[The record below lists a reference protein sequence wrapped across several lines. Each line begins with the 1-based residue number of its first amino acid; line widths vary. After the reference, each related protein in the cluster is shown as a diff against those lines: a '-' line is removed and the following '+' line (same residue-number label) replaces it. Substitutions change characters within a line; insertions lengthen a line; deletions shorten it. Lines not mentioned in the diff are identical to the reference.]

1 DESTGA
7 VRVLRM
13 CCVQDVGL
21 AVNPDQLRAQI
32 EGNLIWGLGM
42 ALRERVEIGDSD
54 IATLNFDRYRIPSIE
69 DAPEFEIEIISPR
82 DIPPA
87 GAGETALMVAAPAI
101 ANALRDATGHRYTTL
116 PIRPKR
122 LSS

>member
-1 DESTGA
+1 M
-7 VRVLRM
+7 LRM

-42 ALRERVEIGDSD
+42 ALSERVEIGDSD
-54 IATLNFDRYRIPSIE
+54 IASLNFDRYRIPRIQ

-87 GAGETALMVAAPAI
+87 GAGETALIVAPPAI
-101 ANALRDATGHRYTTL
+101 ANALRDATGHRHTAL
-116 PIRPKR
+116 PIRPQA
-122 LSS
+122 LS